1 MNSDDWMTGQVLTIQ
16 NPDTSGIW
24 IPTVRFVLKLA
35 KHLREDFLISL
46 FNNSIPATL
55 NVRVRWGSE
64 YQASE

>member
-16 NPDTSGIW
+16 ILDTSGIW
-24 IPTVRFVLKLA
+24 IPTVHFVLKLA

-55 NVRVRWGSE
+55 KVRVRWGSE